1 MTNNNSLDLDV
12 VAKKFAEAEESLI
25 KVKSHLDS
33 ISELKQLEENN
44 SKSLVDAANQVSDFV
59 KSASTAIEEL
69 NSAQQ
74 KVAEILKSASDIL
87 DGTDLKEIIDSLGNV
102 SKKVDLI
109 EKNAVSDTD
118 VRNLASKIDS
128 LSTTFTSFQFTS
140 TNSFNEIISKIEK
153 MQKDMTEIH
162 RDVKRPTI
170 VKRLF

>member
-109 EKNAVSDTD
+109 EKNAVSDID

-128 LSTTFTSFQFTS
+128 LSTTFTSFQ
-140 TNSFNEIISKIEK
+140 
-153 MQKDMTEIH
+153 
-162 RDVKRPTI
+162 
-170 VKRLF
+170 